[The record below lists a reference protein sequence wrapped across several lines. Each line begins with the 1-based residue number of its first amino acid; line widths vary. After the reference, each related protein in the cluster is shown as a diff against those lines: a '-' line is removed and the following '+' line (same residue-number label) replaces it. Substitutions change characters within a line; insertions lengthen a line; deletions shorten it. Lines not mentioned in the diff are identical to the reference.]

1 MSNKVTLKNVG
12 LFTNVNSL
20 GSVPQGAM
28 LVADNIVIDKDDIVE
43 IRRGFKV
50 FGDAIGVSPSNTAKQ
65 LMNYK
70 DRLIRHYEVSS
81 GEGYL
86 EYQDD
91 KGGSTFSE
99 YNRRKFLFAS
109 NLTSVSTT
117 ATFETENEHGVLLG
131 DTVVIENASASG
143 YNGTF
148 TVTAVPSPTEFE
160 YTITAP
166 QASATGAYLLE
177 STYNNVLEPES
188 GIKIKYV
195 EANKNLYFTTSEGVK
210 KIDTYNATVID
221 SGAPKALDISL
232 ELFDAPGFFEQEGQ
246 VGYRVVWGYK
256 DFNENLVLGAASS
269 RAFIAN
275 SAVSLFIAD
284 FNNLLQMLDD
294 NGNVQTNYEALWAL
308 PVDASITEISTNIV
322 GLTTKLDADP
332 GVTDTNYTSGLPTN
346 PVTTILEAQADFD
359 YIVDKLNADVGVDQS
374 DFQNATTTQQVK
386 LTITIPKGV
395 TQNYFYQIYR
405 TSESA
410 ALDVQ
415 PDENYQ
421 LVYESNPTI
430 EQIEQGVLTVVD
442 ITPNE
447 FRGAA
452 LYQNPGQEGDAQAN
466 EQPPFALDLSLY
478 SNMLFYANTKT
489 KQTLEFDLVGLD
501 PLSAGVT
508 GSSLVIDNGID
519 SFTVTFSSTTED
531 ATNGVALLDLD
542 PTKSVSQRVDSTA
555 RSIVRTIN
563 RFLDNSFLSAYYTS
577 IPTGV
582 PGKILLESVTV
593 SLPEFTL
600 TAQNSTMV
608 VDGNTVSAYSPELI
622 SPEASDNEVKPN
634 RVYYSKLQEPEA
646 VPLLNFFN
654 IGGGDNVIYR
664 IQSLR
669 DGLFIFSDEGIFKIV
684 GDTPESLS
692 LSQFDNTAI
701 IKAPESLAKGNNQI
715 FLFTDQGICTVSDSG
730 VNIIS
735 RYIEDK
741 LLKLLDPSYTNFQSS
756 TFGVFYQVDRKYVI
770 FTVTNTED
778 SVATQAFTY
787 NVLTGSWVRWPI
799 SKTCGIVNTFDQR
812 LYFGASDIN
821 FLEQERKDFSYRDHA
836 DRQYDRIITEVSQI
850 IKSISVGSPVLVEAF
865 RHGLTSDDLIEI
877 TNSNSTPSIDGQ
889 YRITVVNNDTFLIND
904 ITTTVA
910 GTSGRWIPIETITP
924 VLQTLE
930 LNSAIDVDIGD
941 VISQEKTATVNSTT
955 YTYTIEAVINE
966 VDLANNL
973 IKISNNERFITDD
986 CTTYDYIPV
995 QVEWVPIHAGDP
1007 SVVKQFREI
1016 HLIFDQFRGSDVKVD
1031 VASDVQKSKQTV
1043 DFELTEFGNWGTF
1056 PWGDQPWG
1064 GEPKVKEI
1072 RTYVP
1077 SGKQRCK
1084 LLNIT
1089 FKHEAAR
1096 EKWRLEGITVFYRNI
1111 AIGERSSK

>member
-1 MSNKVTLKNVG
+1 MANKVTLKNVG

-28 LVADNIVIDKDDIVE
+28 LKADNIVIDKDDIVE
-43 IRRGFKV
+43 IRRGFKI

-70 DRLIRHYEVSS
+70 DRILRHYEVSS

-91 KGGSTFSE
+91 KGGTSFTE
-99 YNRRKFLFAS
+99 YNRRKFVFADS
-109 NLTSVSTT
+109 LTSVSGT
-117 ATFETENEHGVLLG
+117 ATFQTDNEHGILLG

-148 TVTAVPSPTEFE
+148 TVTAVPTPTTFQ
-160 YTITAP
+160 YTITDP
-166 QASATGAYLLE
+166 TASATGAYLLE
-177 STYNNVLEPES
+177 STYNNVLEPQS

-210 KIDTYNATVID
+210 KIDTFDATVVD

-232 ELFDAPGFFEQEGQ
+232 ELYDAPGFFEQEGQ

-256 DFNENLVLGAASS
+256 DINENLILGAASS

-275 SAVSLFIAD
+275 SGSTLFIND
-284 FNNLLQMLDD
+284 FNNLLVMLD
-294 NGNVQTNYEALWAL
+294 NNPGLQNNYASLWTL
-308 PVDASITEISTNIV
+308 PDDATVTEFSTNIV
-322 GLTTKLDADP
+322 GLANKLDLDP
-332 GVTDTNYTSGLPTN
+332 GVTDTNYFSGLPTN
-346 PVTTILEAQADFD
+346 PVTTLAEAQED
-359 YIVDKLNADVGVDQS
+359 YDYLVDKLNSDVGVNEN
-374 DFQNATTTQQVK
+374 DFPNATTTQQVK

-395 TQNYFYQIYR
+395 TQDYFYQVYR

-421 LVYESNPTI
+421 LVYESNPTLD
-430 EQIEQGVLTVVD
+430 QIQQGLLTVVD

-508 GSSLVIDNGID
+508 GSNLIFDNGID
-519 SFTVTFSSTTED
+519 TFTITFSSTTED

-555 RSIVRTIN
+555 RSIVRTVN
-563 RFLDNSFLSAYYTS
+563 RFTDNSFLSAYYTS

-582 PGKILLESVTV
+582 PGKILLESITV
-593 SLPEFTL
+593 SLPEFSI

-622 SPEASDNEVKPN
+622 NAETSDNEVKPN
-634 RVYYSKLQEPEA
+634 RIYYSKLQEPEA

-684 GDTPESLS
+684 GDTPDSLS

-770 FTVTNTED
+770 FTVENTTD

-799 SKTCGIVNTFDQR
+799 SKTCGIVNTYDQR
-812 LYFGASDIN
+812 LYFGASDTN

-836 DRQYDRIITEVSQI
+836 DREYSRIITEVSQI
-850 IKSISVGSPVLVEAF
+850 IKSISVGNPVIVEAF
-865 RHGLTSDDLIEI
+865 RHGLNDYDLIEI
-877 TNSNSTPSIDGQ
+877 TGSDSTPSIDGQ
-889 YRITVVNNDTFLIND
+889 YRVQILDNNNFLISD
-904 ITTTVA
+904 VTTTVA
-910 GTSGRWIPIETITP
+910 GTTGRWVPIETVETNY
-924 VLQTLE
+924 QTLE
-930 LNSAIDVDIGD
+930 LNSAINVNIGD
-941 VISQEKTATVNSTT
+941 VILQEKTATVNTTT
-955 YTYTIEAVINE
+955 YTYTIEAVVNF
-966 VDLANNL
+966 VDTANN
-973 IKISNNERFITDD
+973 IVKISNNERFIVDD
-986 CTTYDYIPV
+986 CTVYDYIPV

-1016 HLIFDQFRGSDVKVD
+1016 HLIFDQFRGSDVKIS
-1031 VASDVQKSKQTV
+1031 VASDVQKAKETI
-1043 DFELTEFGNWGTF
+1043 DFELQEFGNWGAF
-1056 PWGDQPWG
+1056 PWGEQPWG
-1064 GEPKVKEI
+1064 GTPKVKEI
-1072 RTYVP
+1072 RTYIP

-1084 LLNIT
+1084 LLNVT
-1089 FKHEAAR
+1089 FLHEAAR
-1096 EKWRLEGITVFYRNI
+1096 EKWRLEGLTVFFRNI
-1111 AIGERSSK
+1111 AIGERSTK